1 MSLEVMQSLYDQRP
15 LASEIE
21 KIKNYVEDKKNTEY
35 ILDSPEQF
43 VYNYILE
50 YSINIEFF

>member
-43 VYNYILE
+43 VYNLYIGVL
-50 YSINIEFF
+50 N